1 MVGTIELD
9 ASGQHLLIRF
19 PYREDLIDVV
29 KTLPDRRWDP
39 GQKAWVIPAAHVDT
53 VVATLIGRSFTMDSG
68 VSAMFAGTVPK
79 PPVPPAPTR
88 AAAAPPRPGRRR
100 FGRGRTRSGDDR
112 QEGQGPGQA

>member
-9 ASGQHLLIRF
+9 PSGQLLLIRF

-29 KTLPDRRWDP
+29 KTLPARRWDP
-39 GQKAWVIPAAHVDT
+39 GQKAWVVPAAHVDT

-79 PPVPPAPTR
+79 PPPPAPGEASSAGR
-88 AAAAPPRPGRRR
+88 PPGRRTPR
-100 FGRGRTRSGDDR
+100 GRGRKPRGEMDTDS
-112 QEGQGPGQA
+112 